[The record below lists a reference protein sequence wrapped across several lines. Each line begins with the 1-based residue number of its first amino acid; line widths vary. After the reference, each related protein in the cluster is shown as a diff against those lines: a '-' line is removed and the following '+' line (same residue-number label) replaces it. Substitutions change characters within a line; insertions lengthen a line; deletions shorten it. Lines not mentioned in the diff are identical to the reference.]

1 MSPALVKMDNPI
13 EGRARSC
20 RWETSNTLVARAE
33 RAFAGIAGPPV
44 LCPHNIL
51 FGGRKMWA
59 ADEMGAR
66 GRRDVGQGGRE
77 GGLFTSG
84 APSPSG
90 PLGSLGDTG
99 CAPGCGAL
107 DDAKLTNKPQ
117 NKQKP
122 AISKNKKTIWKTQKH
137 RSLVSE
143 VYGTERGVVF
153 LHHVVSKCTKDAK
166 DVRW

>member
-20 RWETSNTLVARAE
+20 RWETSNTLVTRAE

-66 GRRDVGQGGRE
+66 GRRDVGQGGGE
-77 GGLFTSG
+77 GAIYVRSTITIRTSG
-84 APSPSG
+84 ESG
-90 PLGSLGDTG
+90 R
-99 CAPGCGAL
+99 
-107 DDAKLTNKPQ
+107 
-117 NKQKP
+117 
-122 AISKNKKTIWKTQKH
+122 H
-137 RSLVSE
+137 RL
-143 VYGTERGVVF
+143 RPW
-153 LHHVVSKCTKDAK
+153 L
-166 DVRW
+166 RRP